1 MQYDRTG
8 RSRGRGGAGV
18 TGACR
23 QRTGTRSNA
32 KRPCRAPSMIDLR
45 RAALYSNCMNGAS
58 TSYEGPSRASAQADF
73 LAYRFSR
80 A

>member
-1 MQYDRTG
+1 
-8 RSRGRGGAGV
+8 
-18 TGACR
+18 
-23 QRTGTRSNA
+23 
-32 KRPCRAPSMIDLR
+32 MIDLR
-45 RAALYSNCMNGAS
+45 RAALYPNCMNGAS